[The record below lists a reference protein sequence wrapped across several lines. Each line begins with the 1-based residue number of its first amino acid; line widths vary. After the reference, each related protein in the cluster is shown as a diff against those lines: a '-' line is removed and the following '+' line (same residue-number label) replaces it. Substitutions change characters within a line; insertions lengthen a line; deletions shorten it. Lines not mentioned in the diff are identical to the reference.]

1 MTAANLERFG
11 GAYQIQNL
19 ELIFFYLILME
30 LKDFIIQYDKE
41 IVDKILVG
49 IGKMDRSDKK

>member
-1 MTAANLERFG
+1 
-11 GAYQIQNL
+11 
-19 ELIFFYLILME
+19 ME